1 MSVVIGRRGCSRIDN
16 LVGRKSGTQGREGQ
30 GISAAQSAARDAK
43 VSRLEAH
50 LMQVQTSG
58 EKLAAGE
65 KGISIRLRTV
75 TVRFNE
81 ATGKALVCANIE
93 RSGKNKETE
102 ISDPTLLTAARAWL
116 KAKAQ
121 GEWARPDGVQILSNS
136 NRPEGIRPM
145 VSEYSWSPPD
155 NMFHIL
161 LLVDLRA

>member
-1 MSVVIGRRGCSRIDN
+1 MGVVIGRGDCRRISV
-16 LVGRKSGTQGREGQ
+16 LVGRGSGTHGREGV
-30 GISAAQSAARDAK
+30 SAAQNAARDAK

-58 EKLAAGE
+58 EKLVAGE
-65 KGISIRLRTV
+65 KGISIRLRSV

-81 ATGKALVCANIE
+81 ATGKALVCANVE
-93 RSGKNKETE
+93 RFGKKRETE
-102 ISDPTLLTAARAWL
+102 ISDPTLLPAAREWL

-136 NRPEGIRPM
+136 NRPDGVRSM

-155 NMFHIL
+155 NMSHIL
-161 LLVDLRA
+161 LLVDLKS